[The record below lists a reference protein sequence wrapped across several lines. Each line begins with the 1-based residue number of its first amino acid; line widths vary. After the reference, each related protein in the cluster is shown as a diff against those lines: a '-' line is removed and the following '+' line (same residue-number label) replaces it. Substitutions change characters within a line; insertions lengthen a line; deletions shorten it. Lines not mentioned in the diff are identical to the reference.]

1 MKNRND
7 NLNYISLMRVLSM
20 LQIVL
25 FHSLCFYIG
34 EWWFLCTDVVPLWR
48 IIAFPIE
55 QIGLTSFVFISGFL
69 YGYMYIEKGKYR
81 DVLPFLHKKI
91 LRLLI
96 PYFFWG
102 IMMIITMPKVPI
114 TWINLLT
121 GISHLW
127 FLLMLFELFVIIVI
141 LNRIGICESSTRSID
156 LIVIITSFLFEYGWN
171 NYSSHQYALGIGSTL
186 FYLPAFLVGYFFA
199 KYWRDQDCSFNSLLS
214 TFVIGIIL
222 NFFLSLNGYVEG
234 CTLYRIPS
242 ILVAISSMMLV
253 KKSSVSFSQSIVI
266 DNLDKNSMGIYIFN
280 QIAVFAILLLPELNM
295 FLSHHEYVGVAII
308 FIISLV
314 IPWGLSD
321 LLRKI
326 KKMSFLIG

>member
-127 FLLMLFELFVIIVI
+127 FLLMLFEL
-141 LNRIGICESSTRSID
+141 
-156 LIVIITSFLFEYGWN
+156 
-171 NYSSHQYALGIGSTL
+171 
-186 FYLPAFLVGYFFA
+186 
-199 KYWRDQDCSFNSLLS
+199 
-214 TFVIGIIL
+214 
-222 NFFLSLNGYVEG
+222 
-234 CTLYRIPS
+234 
-242 ILVAISSMMLV
+242 
-253 KKSSVSFSQSIVI
+253 
-266 DNLDKNSMGIYIFN
+266 
-280 QIAVFAILLLPELNM
+280 
-295 FLSHHEYVGVAII
+295 
-308 FIISLV
+308 
-314 IPWGLSD
+314 
-321 LLRKI
+321 
-326 KKMSFLIG
+326 